1 MTWYIKHSD
10 DELCHYGVKGQKWGV
25 INDTVNTAKH
35 TYNTIKKAASEIP
48 KDLEEYKKAED
59 LYSRIMKTAKE
70 IDGGITQVTG
80 DLALLEH
87 DIRKKMQ
94 QNDFTEAQIN
104 NVIAKAAEAY
114 KKQGRGLYD
123 WNVGA
128 ALSDLLTPKQ
138 LALLKRYGRIEIIR
152 K

>member
-10 DELCHYGVKGQKWGV
+10 DELYHYGVKGQKV
-25 INDTVNTAKH
+25 INDIGNTAKR

-48 KDLEEYKKAED
+48 KDLEEYEKAED
-59 LYSRIMKTAKE
+59 LYTRIMKTAKE
-70 IDGGITQVTG
+70 IDGGIIQVTG

-94 QNDFTEAQIN
+94 QNGFTEEQIN
-104 NVIAKAAEAY
+104 KVIAKAAEAY
-114 KKQGRGLYD
+114 TKYGRGIYD
-123 WNVGA
+123 WKVGF
-128 ALSDLLTPKQ
+128 ALGDLLTNKQ
-138 LALLKRYGRIEIIR
+138 FDLLKRYGRVEIR